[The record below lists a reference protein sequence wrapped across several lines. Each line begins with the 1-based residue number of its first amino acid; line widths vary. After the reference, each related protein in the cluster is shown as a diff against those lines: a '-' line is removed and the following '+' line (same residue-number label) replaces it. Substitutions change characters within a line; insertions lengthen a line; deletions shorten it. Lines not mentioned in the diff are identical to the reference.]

1 MADLNTPAPDE
12 PINSFSSPAWLFER
26 DDDVRLAPPPEKF
39 FSDLAKV
46 KPAKSEG
53 PKVAMPASAI
63 VPDPDT
69 ITSPADAL
77 DQARKRIAAMR
88 ASLQL
93 NLNQV
98 AQSFNH
104 PIFTTVPEGPQIGTS
119 NSSVETVPPSDF
131 LVDKTETAVNDPVEV
146 EIHQT
151 EISIDEVS
159 ASQLTSDRVFIP
171 TDTQQQPEAQVAQ
184 PNSEHSLELM
194 IMRDEIKDLRERLD
208 ASQKLIEE
216 LMHRL
221 ANLAELALRR

>member
-1 MADLNTPAPDE
+1 MADSNTPAPEE
-12 PINSFSSPAWLFER
+12 PTNTFSSPAWLFER
-26 DDDVRLAPPPEKF
+26 DDDVRLAPPPQKF

-46 KPAKSEG
+46 QPAKSEG
-53 PKVAMPASAI
+53 PEVAMPASAI
-63 VPDPDT
+63 VADPDT

-104 PIFTTVPEGPQIGTS
+104 PIFTAASEESQIDRS
-119 NSSVETVPPSDF
+119 DSSVETEVPSET
-131 LVDKTETAVNDPVEV
+131 LVAQTETVVIDPVEE
-146 EIHQT
+146 EISQT

-159 ASQLTSDRVFIP
+159 VPQLTADRVFIP
-171 TDTQQQPEAQVAQ
+171 TVTQQQPESQVAQ